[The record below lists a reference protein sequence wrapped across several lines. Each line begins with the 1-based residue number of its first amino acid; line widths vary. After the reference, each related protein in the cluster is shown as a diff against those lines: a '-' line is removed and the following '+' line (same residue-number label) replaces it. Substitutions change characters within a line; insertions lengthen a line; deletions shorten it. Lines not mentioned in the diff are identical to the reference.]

1 MSSSMAGSMPLA
13 ACGQSLLLGTLLA
26 DPGLFWPRT
35 LLLRSGQHSKA
46 FLVPA
51 LALLSAA
58 LAARH
63 CRRLLAQGGRGVSS
77 SVTGSFQLQVA
88 LALALYGPPTICL
101 SAAVSLGFWSL
112 EGIALWLCSLG
123 CLEQELLLFLPISS
137 FSWMSQDPEDNS
149 RADELDKAS
158 TEDEEDE
165 KVASIDTQATN
176 SLISSAFEAD
186 FWGVGLGAAVAL
198 LSLGAY
204 ARGLHQGLPGGDGA
218 ELCTIAALY
227 PRAIA
232 HPPGYPL
239 ATMFGSISLQAARNL
254 WGNDMGQVCPA
265 VTLGMSAAWAAL
277 ANGSLPGGTLRR
289 DAFSVPMVTP
299 TTWRYATQ
307 AEVFSLNNA
316 LAVALLLCTSSCLQ
330 EQLPMTLSRLQLGAF
345 ICGLSVTNQ
354 HILVFLCVPCV
365 LSVLWRSPLRV
376 TRQLPLLAMAF
387 CLGLSPYLVPCAAS
401 RLGPLHLHSWAAD
414 ISSPQGLLA
423 HILRREYGSFK
434 LGPEFQVEKV
444 VYQDEDGRVVGE
456 AVRPHSEDAGTEL
469 KEETLLEEL
478 ASLVSGARQAGG
490 QIWSVWATPGSSRR
504 RAVAYLR
511 SFWDSL
517 EELGAGS
524 QGRSFVALLAVLGLV
539 AELWAFCKA
548 RPSSGRKPS
557 FNPVPLLAAAGLFL
571 QLLVFCALANLPL
584 EDSLVHRRSVI
595 PRFWSQPQLLVT
607 LLAARGLA
615 ALCPQVS
622 LPNAAGSRRT
632 TLLRMIQFSW
642 LAAIA
647 LGLLL
652 ASCQA
657 VKVRLAA
664 AAIEGSGDMIITQYY
679 GAVLTALPNRSIL
692 LVSGDMPSMTLRYLQ
707 AAQGLRPDVAV
718 LCWELLSPAMFSL
731 QGQRWEQLGVRLPA
745 PPQTRD
751 ALSFAHLN
759 DPSRPGARP
768 LLLLDVFPRLGPR
781 KLAASQGRWP
791 LGDFE
796 IWPFGP
802 CWEVRR
808 PGSRKVPALEEFK
821 AWQAKAQA
829 FLTPLPAAADA
840 AGAAGRSWEPGS
852 WELALLW
859 A

>member
-1 MSSSMAGSMPLA
+1 M
-13 ACGQSLLLGTLLA
+13 Q
-26 DPGLFWPRT
+26 
-35 LLLRSGQHSKA
+35 
-46 FLVPA
+46 
-51 LALLSAA
+51 
-58 LAARH
+58 
-63 CRRLLAQGGRGVSS
+63 
-77 SVTGSFQLQVA
+77 
-88 LALALYGPPTICL
+88 
-101 SAAVSLGFWSL
+101 
-112 EGIALWLCSLG
+112 IALWLCFLG

-137 FSWMSQDPEDNS
+137 FSWRSQAPVVSGSVSCQGQLLMKEGRQTGEQQQQQQQQRQRQQQPQQGQQQEEDSEDNS

-165 KVASIDTQATN
+165 ERNNNINKNDNTNSNNKEKDLLRCESTRQKVVSIDTQATN
-176 SLISSAFEAD
+176 SSISSAFEAD

-265 VTLGMSAAWAAL
+265 VTLGMSPVCGLGSVGQWRPALCPAAL
-277 ANGSLPGGTLRR
+277 FG
-289 DAFSVPMVTP
+289 VTP
-299 TTWRYATQ
+299 LVYQW
-307 AEVFSLNNA
+307 LNNA

-330 EQLPMTLSRLQLGAF
+330 EPVTMSRLLLGAF
-345 ICGLSVTNQ
+345 ICGLGVTNQ
-354 HILVFLCVPCV
+354 HILVFLCVAVAAACHE
-365 LSVLWRSPLRV
+365 
-376 TRQLPLLAMAF
+376 AAAAA
-387 CLGLSPYLVPCAAS
+387 GLSPYLVPCAAS
-401 RLGPLHLHSWAAD
+401 RLGPLHLHSWAADLAAD

-434 LGPEFQVEKV
+434 LGPEFQVEKAV
-444 VYQDEDGRVVGE
+444 VYQDEDGQGRVVGE

-469 KEETLLEEL
+469 KEDGLLEEL
-478 ASLVSGARQAGG
+478 ASLGSGARQAGG
-490 QIWSVWATPGSSRR
+490 TDLKVRFGAYGRL
-504 RAVAYLR
+504 RAVRGGVQWPICEVSGRAWKSWALTA
-511 SFWDSL
+511 FLDSL
-517 EELGAGS
+517 DWA
-524 QGRSFVALLAVLGLV
+524 VALLAVLGLV
-539 AELWAFCKA
+539 AELWAFFSKA
-548 RPSSGRKPS
+548 SPTPGCRRALP
-557 FNPVPLLAAAGLFL
+557 AAAG
-571 QLLVFCALANLPL
+571 ALANLPL

-622 LPNAAGSRRT
+622 LPDAAGSRRT
-632 TLLRMIQFSW
+632 LLLRMIQFSW

-657 VKVRLAA
+657 VKIRLAA

-679 GAVLTALPNRSIL
+679 SAVLTALPNRSIL

-707 AAQGLRPDVAV
+707 AAQGLRPDVEV

-745 PPQTRD
+745 PPHTRD
-751 ALSFAHLN
+751 DWFC
-759 DPSRPGARP
+759 
-768 LLLLDVFPRLGPR
+768 LGC
-781 KLAASQGRWP
+781 AV
-791 LGDFE
+791 
-796 IWPFGP
+796 
-802 CWEVRR
+802 VR
-808 PGSRKVPALEEFK
+808 ATE
-821 AWQAKAQA
+821 
-829 FLTPLPAAADA
+829 
-840 AGAAGRSWEPGS
+840 
-852 WELALLW
+852 
-859 A
+859 